1 MYHFVLVHRHI
12 DGPQGVIDF
21 FDFGGVLGHCHFPLL
36 NIVELL
42 TELQL
47 LGRGTCSENL
57 LQIFLGLLQCF
68 HISNVAQHLIVHT
81 GREAVQHSTRCLFPN
96 WEILVCRIWHY
107 FVRAFHITLVSVPRQ
122 VLMHL
127 VGPRC
132 IVVSVKLFSGK

>member
-1 MYHFVLVHRHI
+1 MHHFVLVHRHI

-57 LQIFLGLLQCF
+57 FQIFLGFLWRLR
-68 HISNVAQHLIVHT
+68 ISNVAQHLVVHI
-81 GREAVQHSTRCLFPN
+81 GRKEV
-96 WEILVCRIWHY
+96 
-107 FVRAFHITLVSVPRQ
+107 
-122 VLMHL
+122 
-127 VGPRC
+127 
-132 IVVSVKLFSGK
+132 